1 MPKATKKTR
10 GVEPSDDM
18 DKWTV
23 PLLKDFLRS
32 KNARLEGNKAKL
44 LERVKCYA
52 RQEPENPIIVAQ
64 FAKHQEE
71 LQEKRKI
78 FEKAKNDGI
87 QFKDIYAFDSPI
99 PKTFN
104 EIQVNTYLTHQLAE
118 INGELVDFGIEKPA
132 TKGKDMYD
140 SGVTTLV
147 EYCMLDNEVIFSA
160 NVEASM
166 NNVVYYPQVL
176 INMQDGKI
184 VISKCTCEASESGT
198 CTHVSCLLHLIL
210 DIATQKE
217 PKISQPCTS
226 QSQNWGHGKKRVRDP
241 KFIVD
246 SVPSAMKFSEF
257 DPRPPALRY
266 TSQKKTN
273 DFFDRLP

>member
-104 EIQVNTYLTHQLAE
+104 EIQVNTYLTYQVAE

-132 TKGKDMYD
+132 TKG
-140 SGVTTLV
+140 
-147 EYCMLDNEVIFSA
+147 
-160 NVEASM
+160 
-166 NNVVYYPQVL
+166 
-176 INMQDGKI
+176 
-184 VISKCTCEASESGT
+184 
-198 CTHVSCLLHLIL
+198 
-210 DIATQKE
+210 
-217 PKISQPCTS
+217 
-226 QSQNWGHGKKRVRDP
+226 
-241 KFIVD
+241 
-246 SVPSAMKFSEF
+246 
-257 DPRPPALRY
+257 
-266 TSQKKTN
+266 
-273 DFFDRLP
+273 